1 MQFDS
6 SYITTAGSE
15 LFARA
20 TASANS
26 SVSHPIVWGSVY
38 TSKTDMRSLTQEE
51 MRSLTSIPE
60 NERSSSGSV
69 TSARHDIIDGNHIV
83 KLECEINN
91 RQYHGSAYAIGVY
104 AKLDG
109 DSNEILAA
117 IARVDTSGST
127 PDIIQQSGEYLAI
140 IDFAIAI
147 RGDQFNI
154 QKVDS
159 SYYASA
165 KSMQDLANR
174 VVTTHV
180 ESDVTVGE
188 DQDVRGNKYFQNGIM
203 LNGQD
208 GRSCIEFTDV
218 YGRQDIA
225 CTVSISPQSH
235 GIGISYGSHLFTDN
249 DCILGMYLDDGSIL
263 YELTKKRVSYHVP
276 DLYVDNVATNSITVD
291 SGEDITLYANIIPY
305 DDFKSIG
312 TTVKPFN
319 NIFATNANAT
329 NINANFVYATDL
341 YVDNITTNAIA
352 VEAGEDI
359 TLKANVVPVGDNVSV
374 GTDTTPFNNIY
385 ATNANATNIN
395 ANVVYVTDSISTDK
409 LFSNT
414 LNHEKVTTGSSGTKR
429 QQLTTSYNK
438 VQYSMTQGVQAGYST
453 MWMSDS
459 TIGFTAG
466 PHGNE
471 YADDYTLMTM
481 SIGEI
486 QVRQPVT
493 LFNNITVPSAKV
505 SIENGYQIVTGIPL
519 DQRTQHA
526 APNTNKYDATGI
538 NIGCLVGAYDTVE
551 SFTGSNAKKY
561 LHPGTRIT
569 VRNGQIHVAMCA
581 GAVNESA
588 VNSWYPAGH
597 NTNYSSPTGIED
609 LYLPE
614 GDYVSCTA
622 AVAQQATTEYVFVLL
637 LRVA

>member
-38 TSKTDMRSLTQEE
+38 TSKTDMRSLTREE
-51 MRSLTSIPE
+51 MRALTSIPE

-69 TSARHDIIDGNHIV
+69 TSARHDVIDGNHIV

-91 RQYHGSAYAIGVY
+91 KQYHGSAYAIGIY
-104 AKLDG
+104 AKLDS
-109 DSNEILAA
+109 DSNEVLAA
-117 IARVDTSGST
+117 IARVDTNGST

-147 RGDQFNI
+147 RDDQFNI

-188 DQDVRGNKYFQNGIM
+188 DQEIRGSKYFQNGIM

-208 GRSCIEFTDV
+208 GRSCIEFTDA
-218 YGRQDIA
+218 YGRQDVA
-225 CTVSISPQSH
+225 CTVSISPQSR
-235 GIGISYGSHLFTDN
+235 GVGISYGAHLFTDN
-249 DCILGMYLDDGSIL
+249 DCILGMDLSDGTSL
-263 YELTKKRVSYHVP
+263 YELTKKRASYHVP
-276 DLYVDNVATNSITVD
+276 ELYVDGLVTNSINVD
-291 SGEDITLYANIIPY
+291 T
-305 DDFKSIG
+305 
-312 TTVKPFN
+312 
-319 NIFATNANAT
+319 
-329 NINANFVYATDL
+329 
-341 YVDNITTNAIA
+341 
-352 VEAGEDI
+352 GEDI
-359 TLKANVVPVGDNVSV
+359 TLKANVVPMGDNVSV
-374 GTDTTPFNNIY
+374 GTSTTPFNNIH
-385 ATNANATNIN
+385 ATNVNCQNVN
-395 ANVVYVTDSISTDK
+395 ANIVYATDSISTNS
-409 LFSNT
+409 LFSTT
-414 LNHEKVTTGSSGTKR
+414 LSHEKVTTGSSGTKR

-438 VQYSMTQGVQAGYST
+438 VQYSMTQGVQVGYST
-453 MWMSDS
+453 MWMSGD

-471 YADDYTLMTM
+471 YADDYILMAM

-493 LFNNITVPSAKV
+493 LFNNITIPSAKV
-505 SIENGYQIVTGIPL
+505 SIENGHQIVTGIPL
-519 DQRTQHA
+519 DQRMQHA
-526 APNTNKYDATGI
+526 APDTKKFDAIGI
-538 NIGCLVGAYDTVE
+538 SVGCLVGAYDTVE
-551 SFTGSNAKKY
+551 SFTGSSARKY

-569 VRNGQIHVAMCA
+569 VGKGQIHLAMCA

-609 LYLPE
+609 LFLPE
-614 GDYVSCTA
+614 GQYVSCTA
-622 AVAQQATTEYVFVLL
+622 AVAQQNTTEYVFVLL

>member
-20 TASANS
+20 AASTNS
-26 SVSHPIVWGSVY
+26 SMSHPIVWGSVY
-38 TSKTDMRSLTQEE
+38 TSKTDMRSLTREE
-51 MRSLTSIPE
+51 MRALTSISE

-69 TSARHDIIDGNHIV
+69 TSARHDVIDGNHIL

-91 RQYHGSAYAIGVY
+91 KQYNGSAYAIGIY
-104 AKLDG
+104 AKLDS
-109 DSNEILAA
+109 DSNEVLAA
-117 IARVDTSGST
+117 IARVDTNGST
-127 PDIIQQSGEYLAI
+127 PDIIQPSGEYIAI

-147 RGDQFNI
+147 RDDQFNI

-188 DQDVRGNKYFQNGIM
+188 DQDVRGSKYFQNGIM

-208 GRSCIEFTDV
+208 GRSCIGFTES
-218 YGRQDIA
+218 YSRQGLA

-249 DCILGMYLDDGSIL
+249 DCLLGMDLDDGTSL
-263 YELTKKRVSYHVP
+263 YELTKQRVSYHVP
-276 DLYVDNVATNSITVD
+276 DLYVDNVTTNS
-291 SGEDITLYANIIPY
+291 
-305 DDFKSIG
+305 
-312 TTVKPFN
+312 
-319 NIFATNANAT
+319 
-329 NINANFVYATDL
+329 
-341 YVDNITTNAIA
+341 IA

-359 TLKANVVPVGDNVSV
+359 TLKANITPLSNDITI
-374 GTDTTPFNNIY
+374 GTTAKPFNNIF
-385 ATNANATNIN
+385 ATNVN
-395 ANVVYVTDSISTDK
+395 ANVVYATDSISTNN
-409 LFSNT
+409 LSSNT
-414 LNHEKVTTGSSGTKR
+414 LSHEKATTGSSGTKIEKF
-429 QQLTTSYNK
+429 TTSYNK
-438 VQYSMTQGVQAGYST
+438 VQYSMTQGVQVGYST
-453 MWMSDS
+453 IWMSGD
-459 TIGFTAG
+459 TIGFTTG
-466 PHGNE
+466 PHGDE
-471 YADDYTLMTM
+471 YENDYTLMTM

-493 LFNNITVPSAKV
+493 LFNDITVAGANV
-505 SIENGYQIVTGIPL
+505 SIENNYQIVSAIPL
-519 DQRTQHA
+519 EQKEQHA
-526 APNTNKYDATGI
+526 SPDTKKFDAIGI
-538 NIGCLVGAYDTVE
+538 SIGCLVGAYDTVE
-551 SFTGSNAKKY
+551 KFTGSSAIKY
-561 LHPGTRIT
+561 LHPGTRIV
-569 VRNGQIHVAMCA
+569 VRKGQIHLAMCA

-588 VNSWYPAGH
+588 VNSWYPCGH

-614 GDYVSCTA
+614 GQYVSCTA
-622 AVAQQATTEYVFVLL
+622 AVAQQTTSEYVFVLL

>member
-51 MRSLTSIPE
+51 MRALTSIPE

-69 TSARHDIIDGNHIV
+69 TSARHDVIDGNHIV

-91 RQYHGSAYAIGVY
+91 KQYHGSAYAIGIY
-104 AKLDG
+104 AKLDS
-109 DSNEILAA
+109 DSNEVLAA
-117 IARVDTSGST
+117 IARVDTNGST

-147 RGDQFNI
+147 RDDQFNI

-188 DQDVRGNKYFQNGIM
+188 DQEIRGSKYFQNGIM

-208 GRSCIEFTDV
+208 GRSCIEFTDA
-218 YGRQDIA
+218 YGRQDVA
-225 CTVSISPQSH
+225 CTVSISPQSR
-235 GIGISYGSHLFTDN
+235 GVGISYGAHLFTDN
-249 DCILGMYLDDGSIL
+249 DCILGMDLSDGTSL
-263 YELTKKRVSYHVP
+263 YELTKKRASYHVP
-276 DLYVDNVATNSITVD
+276 ELYVDGLVTNSINVD
-291 SGEDITLYANIIPY
+291 T
-305 DDFKSIG
+305 
-312 TTVKPFN
+312 
-319 NIFATNANAT
+319 
-329 NINANFVYATDL
+329 
-341 YVDNITTNAIA
+341 
-352 VEAGEDI
+352 GEDI
-359 TLKANVVPVGDNVSV
+359 TLKANVVPMGDNVSV
-374 GTDTTPFNNIY
+374 GTSTTPFNNIH
-385 ATNANATNIN
+385 ATNLNATNVN
-395 ANVVYVTDSISTDK
+395 ANVVYATDSISTNS
-409 LFSNT
+409 LFSTT
-414 LNHEKVTTGSSGTKR
+414 LSHEKVTTGSSGTKR

-438 VQYSMTQGVQAGYST
+438 VQYSMTQGVQVGYST
-453 MWMSDS
+453 MWMSGD

-471 YADDYTLMTM
+471 YADDYILMAM

-493 LFNNITVPSAKV
+493 LFNNITIPSAKV
-505 SIENGYQIVTGIPL
+505 SIENGHQIVSGIPL
-519 DQRTQHA
+519 DQRMQHA
-526 APNTNKYDATGI
+526 APDTHKFDAIGI
-538 NIGCLVGAYDTVE
+538 SVGCLVGAYDTVE
-551 SFTGSNAKKY
+551 SFTGSSAIKY

-569 VRNGQIHVAMCA
+569 VGKGQIHLAMCA

-609 LYLPE
+609 LFLPE
-614 GDYVSCTA
+614 GQYVSCTA
-622 AVAQQATTEYVFVLL
+622 AVAQQNTTEYVFVLL

>member
-20 TASANS
+20 AASTNS
-26 SVSHPIVWGSVY
+26 SMSHPIVWGSVY
-38 TSKTDMRSLTQEE
+38 TSKTDMRSLTREE
-51 MRSLTSIPE
+51 MRALTSISE

-69 TSARHDIIDGNHIV
+69 TSARHDVIDGNHIL

-91 RQYHGSAYAIGVY
+91 KQYNGSAYAIGIY
-104 AKLDG
+104 AKLDS
-109 DSNEILAA
+109 DSNEVLAA
-117 IARVDTSGST
+117 IARVDTNGST
-127 PDIIQQSGEYLAI
+127 PDIIQPSGEYIAI

-147 RGDQFNI
+147 RDDQFNI

-188 DQDVRGNKYFQNGIM
+188 DQDVRGSKYFQNGIM

-208 GRSCIEFTDV
+208 GRSCIGFTES
-218 YGRQDIA
+218 YSRQGLA

-249 DCILGMYLDDGSIL
+249 DCLLGMDLDDGTSL
-263 YELTKKRVSYHVP
+263 YELTKQRVSYHVP
-276 DLYVDNVATNSITVD
+276 DLYVDNVTTNS
-291 SGEDITLYANIIPY
+291 
-305 DDFKSIG
+305 
-312 TTVKPFN
+312 
-319 NIFATNANAT
+319 
-329 NINANFVYATDL
+329 
-341 YVDNITTNAIA
+341 IA

-359 TLKANVVPVGDNVSV
+359 TLYANITPYDDTKSI
-374 GTDTTPFNNIY
+374 GTTAKPFNNIY
-385 ATNANATNIN
+385 TTNLNATNVN
-395 ANVVYVTDSISTDK
+395 ANVVYATDSISTNN
-409 LFSNT
+409 LSSNT
-414 LNHEKVTTGSSGTKR
+414 LSHEKATTSSSGTKR
-429 QQLTTSYNK
+429 EKFTTSYNK
-438 VQYSMTQGVQAGYST
+438 VQYSMTQGVRVGYST
-453 MWMSDS
+453 IWMSGD

-466 PHGNE
+466 PHGDE
-471 YADDYTLMTM
+471 YANDYTLMTM

-493 LFNNITVPSAKV
+493 LFNDITVAGANV
-505 SIENGYQIVTGIPL
+505 SIENNHQIVSAIPL
-519 DQRTQHA
+519 EQKEQHA
-526 APNTNKYDATGI
+526 SPDTKKFDAIGI
-538 NIGCLVGAYDTVE
+538 SVGCIVGAYDTVE
-551 SFTGSNAKKY
+551 KFTGSSAIKY
-561 LHPGTRIT
+561 LHPGTRIV
-569 VRNGQIHVAMCA
+569 VRKGQIHLAMCA

-588 VNSWYPAGH
+588 VNSWYPCGH

-614 GDYVSCTA
+614 GQYVSCTA
-622 AVAQQATTEYVFVLL
+622 AVAQQTTSEYVFVLL

>member
-51 MRSLTSIPE
+51 MRALTSIPE

-69 TSARHDIIDGNHIV
+69 TSARHDVIDGNHIV

-91 RQYHGSAYAIGVY
+91 KQYHGSAYAIGIY
-104 AKLDG
+104 AKLDS
-109 DSNEILAA
+109 DSNEVLAA
-117 IARVDTSGST
+117 IARVDTNGST

-147 RGDQFNI
+147 RDDQFNI

-188 DQDVRGNKYFQNGIM
+188 DQEIRGSKYFQNGIM

-208 GRSCIEFTDV
+208 GRSCIEFTDA
-218 YGRQDIA
+218 YGRQDVA
-225 CTVSISPQSH
+225 CTVSISPQSR
-235 GIGISYGSHLFTDN
+235 GVGISYGAHLFTDN
-249 DCILGMYLDDGSIL
+249 DCILGMDLSDGTSL
-263 YELTKKRVSYHVP
+263 YELTKKRASYHVP
-276 DLYVDNVATNSITVD
+276 ELYVDGLVTNSINVD
-291 SGEDITLYANIIPY
+291 T
-305 DDFKSIG
+305 
-312 TTVKPFN
+312 
-319 NIFATNANAT
+319 
-329 NINANFVYATDL
+329 
-341 YVDNITTNAIA
+341 
-352 VEAGEDI
+352 GEDI
-359 TLKANVVPVGDNVSV
+359 TLKANVVPMGDNVSV
-374 GTDTTPFNNIY
+374 GTSTTPFNNIH
-385 ATNANATNIN
+385 ATNLNATNVN
-395 ANVVYVTDSISTDK
+395 ANFVYATDSISTNS
-409 LFSNT
+409 LFSTT
-414 LNHEKVTTGSSGTKR
+414 LSHEKVTTGSSGTKR

-438 VQYSMTQGVQAGYST
+438 VQYSMTQGVQVGYST
-453 MWMSDS
+453 MWMSGN

-471 YADDYTLMTM
+471 YADDYTLMAM

-493 LFNNITVPSAKV
+493 LFNNITIPSANV
-505 SIENGYQIVTGIPL
+505 SIENGHQIVTGIPL
-519 DQRTQHA
+519 DQRMQHA
-526 APNTNKYDATGI
+526 APDTHKFDAIGI
-538 NIGCLVGAYDTVE
+538 SVGCLVGAYDTVE
-551 SFTGSNAKKY
+551 SFTGSNAIKY

-569 VRNGQIHVAMCA
+569 VGKGQIHLAMCA
-581 GAVNESA
+581 GAANESA

-609 LYLPE
+609 LFLPE
-614 GDYVSCTA
+614 GQYVSCTA
-622 AVAQQATTEYVFVLL
+622 AVAQQNTTEYVFVLL

>member
-26 SVSHPIVWGSVY
+26 SVSHPIVWRSVY
-38 TSKTDMRSLTQEE
+38 TSKTDMRSLTREE
-51 MRSLTSIPE
+51 MRALTSIPE

-69 TSARHDIIDGNHIV
+69 TSARHDVIDGNHIV

-91 RQYHGSAYAIGVY
+91 KQYHGSAYAIGIY
-104 AKLDG
+104 AKLDS
-109 DSNEILAA
+109 DSNEVLAA
-117 IARVDTSGST
+117 IARVDTNGST

-147 RGDQFNI
+147 RDDQFNI

-188 DQDVRGNKYFQNGIM
+188 DQEIRGSKYFQNGIM

-208 GRSCIEFTDV
+208 GRSCIEFTDA
-218 YGRQDIA
+218 YGRQDVA
-225 CTVSISPQSH
+225 CTVSISPQSR
-235 GIGISYGSHLFTDN
+235 GVGISYGAHLFTDN
-249 DCILGMYLDDGSIL
+249 DCILGMDLSDGTSL
-263 YELTKKRVSYHVP
+263 YELTKKRASYHVP
-276 DLYVDNVATNSITVD
+276 ELYVDGLVTNSINVD
-291 SGEDITLYANIIPY
+291 T
-305 DDFKSIG
+305 
-312 TTVKPFN
+312 
-319 NIFATNANAT
+319 
-329 NINANFVYATDL
+329 
-341 YVDNITTNAIA
+341 
-352 VEAGEDI
+352 GEDI
-359 TLKANVVPVGDNVSV
+359 TLKANVVPMGDNVSV
-374 GTDTTPFNNIY
+374 GTSTTPFNNIH
-385 ATNANATNIN
+385 ATNLNATNVN
-395 ANVVYVTDSISTDK
+395 ANIVYATDSISTNS
-409 LFSNT
+409 LFSTT
-414 LNHEKVTTGSSGTKR
+414 LSHEKVTTGSSGTKR

-438 VQYSMTQGVQAGYST
+438 VQYSMTQGVQVGYST
-453 MWMSDS
+453 MWMSGD

-493 LFNNITVPSAKV
+493 LFNNITIPSAKV
-505 SIENGYQIVTGIPL
+505 SIENGHQIVTGIPL
-519 DQRTQHA
+519 DQRMQHA
-526 APNTNKYDATGI
+526 APDTHKFDAIGI
-538 NIGCLVGAYDTVE
+538 SVGCLVGAYDTVE
-551 SFTGSNAKKY
+551 SFTGSNAIKY

-569 VRNGQIHVAMCA
+569 VGKGQIHLAMCA

-597 NTNYSSPTGIED
+597 NTNYSSIED
-609 LYLPE
+609 LFLPE
-614 GDYVSCTA
+614 GQYVSCTA
-622 AVAQQATTEYVFVLL
+622 AVAQQSTTEYVFVLL

>member
-20 TASANS
+20 AASTNS
-26 SVSHPIVWGSVY
+26 SMSHPIVWGSVY
-38 TSKTDMRSLTQEE
+38 TSRTDMRSLTREE
-51 MRSLTSIPE
+51 MRALTSISE
-60 NERSSSGSV
+60 NERSSSGGV
-69 TSARHDIIDGNHIV
+69 TSARHDVIDCNHVV

-91 RQYHGSAYAIGVY
+91 KQYHGSAYAIGVY
-104 AKLDG
+104 AKLDS
-109 DSNEILAA
+109 DSDEVLAA
-117 IARVDTSGST
+117 IARVDTNGST

-147 RGDQFNI
+147 RDNQFNI

-180 ESDVTVGE
+180 ESDITVGE
-188 DQDVRGNKYFQNGIM
+188 DQDVRGSKYFQNGIM

-208 GRSCIEFTDV
+208 GRSCIQFTEN

-225 CTVSISPQSH
+225 CTVSVSPQSH
-235 GIGISYGSHLFTDN
+235 GIGISYGSHLFTDS
-249 DCILGMYLDDGSIL
+249 DCLLGMDLDDGTNL
-263 YELTKKRVSYHVP
+263 YELTKQRVSYHVH
-276 DLYVDNVATNSITVD
+276 DLYVDNVTTNS
-291 SGEDITLYANIIPY
+291 
-305 DDFKSIG
+305 
-312 TTVKPFN
+312 
-319 NIFATNANAT
+319 
-329 NINANFVYATDL
+329 
-341 YVDNITTNAIA
+341 IA

-359 TLKANVVPVGDNVSV
+359 TLYANITPYDDTKSI
-374 GTDTTPFNNIY
+374 GTTAKPFNHIY
-385 ATNANATNIN
+385 ATNVNATNIN
-395 ANVVYVTDSISTDK
+395 ATNVNSNFVMATDSISTNN

-414 LNHEKVTTGSSGTKR
+414 LSHEKATTGSSGTKIEK
-429 QQLTTSYNK
+429 LTTSYNK
-438 VQYSMTQGVQAGYST
+438 VQYSMTHGVQRGYST
-453 MWMSDS
+453 IWMSGS

-493 LFNNITVPSAKV
+493 LFNNITIPAAKV
-505 SIENGYQIVTGIPL
+505 SIENGHQIVSAIPL
-519 DQRTQHA
+519 EQKEQHA
-526 APNTNKYDATGI
+526 SPDTNKFDAIGI
-538 NIGCLVGAYDTVE
+538 SIGCLIGAYDTVE
-551 SFTGSNAKKY
+551 KFTGSSAIKY
-561 LHPGTRIT
+561 LHPGTRIV
-569 VRNGQIHVAMCA
+569 VRKGQIHLAMCA
-581 GAVNESA
+581 GAINESA

-597 NTNYSSPTGIED
+597 NTNYSSPTGIAD

-614 GDYVSCTA
+614 GQYVSCTA
-622 AVAQQATTEYVFVLL
+622 AVAQQTTSEYVFVLL

>member
-26 SVSHPIVWGSVY
+26 SVSNPIVWGSVY

-51 MRSLTSIPE
+51 MRALTSIPE

-69 TSARHDIIDGNHIV
+69 TSARHDVIDGNHIV

-104 AKLDG
+104 AKLDS
-109 DSNEILAA
+109 DSNEVLAA
-117 IARVDTSGST
+117 IARVDTNGST

-147 RGDQFNI
+147 RDDQFNI

-188 DQDVRGNKYFQNGIM
+188 DQEIRGSKYFQNGIM

-208 GRSCIEFTDV
+208 GRSCIEFTDI
-218 YGRQDIA
+218 YGRQDVA
-225 CTVSISPQSH
+225 CTVSISPQSR
-235 GIGISYGSHLFTDN
+235 GVGISYGAHLFTDT
-249 DCILGMYLDDGSIL
+249 DCILGMDLDDGTNL
-263 YELTKKRVSYHVP
+263 YELTKQRASYHVP
-276 DLYVDNVATNSITVD
+276 DLYVDNVTTNS
-291 SGEDITLYANIIPY
+291 
-305 DDFKSIG
+305 
-312 TTVKPFN
+312 
-319 NIFATNANAT
+319 
-329 NINANFVYATDL
+329 
-341 YVDNITTNAIA
+341 IA

-359 TLKANVVPVGDNVSV
+359 TLKANITPMNTDISI
-374 GTDTTPFNNIY
+374 GTTAKPFNNIY
-385 ATNANATNIN
+385 ATNLNATNVN
-395 ANVVYVTDSISTDK
+395 ANFVYATNSISTNN
-409 LFSNT
+409 LYSNT
-414 LNHEKVTTGSSGTKR
+414 LSHEKATTGSSGTTREKF
-429 QQLTTSYNK
+429 TTSYNK
-438 VQYSMTQGVQAGYST
+438 VQYSMTQGVAVGYST
-453 MWMSDS
+453 MWMGDN

-486 QVRQPVT
+486 QVRQPVI
-493 LFNNITVPSAKV
+493 LFNNITIPAAKV
-505 SIENGYQIVTGIPL
+505 SIENGHQIVSSIPL
-519 DQRTQHA
+519 EQKEQHA
-526 APNTNKYDATGI
+526 APNTKKFDATGI
-538 NIGCLVGAYDTVE
+538 SIGCMIGAYDTLE
-551 SFTGSNAKKY
+551 KFTGSSAIKY
-561 LHPGTRIT
+561 LHPGTRI
-569 VRNGQIHVAMCA
+569 VVKKGRIHLAMCA

-588 VNSWYPAGH
+588 VNSWSPCGH
-597 NTNYSSPTGIED
+597 NVNYSSPTGIED

-614 GDYVSCTA
+614 GQYVSCTG
-622 AVAQQATTEYVFVLL
+622 AVAQQNTTEYVFVLL

>member
-51 MRSLTSIPE
+51 MRALTSIPE

-69 TSARHDIIDGNHIV
+69 TSARHDVIDGNHIV

-91 RQYHGSAYAIGVY
+91 KQYHGSAYAIGIY
-104 AKLDG
+104 AKLDS
-109 DSNEILAA
+109 DSNEVLAA
-117 IARVDTSGST
+117 IARVDTNGST

-147 RGDQFNI
+147 RDDQFNI

-188 DQDVRGNKYFQNGIM
+188 DQEIRGSKYFQNGIM

-208 GRSCIEFTDV
+208 GRSCIEFTDI
-218 YGRQDIA
+218 YGRQDVA
-225 CTVSISPQSH
+225 CTVSISPQSR
-235 GIGISYGSHLFTDN
+235 GVGISYGAHLFTDN
-249 DCILGMYLDDGSIL
+249 DCILGMDLSDGTSL
-263 YELTKKRVSYHVP
+263 YELTKKRASYHVP
-276 DLYVDNVATNSITVD
+276 ELYVDGLVTNSINVD
-291 SGEDITLYANIIPY
+291 T
-305 DDFKSIG
+305 
-312 TTVKPFN
+312 
-319 NIFATNANAT
+319 
-329 NINANFVYATDL
+329 
-341 YVDNITTNAIA
+341 
-352 VEAGEDI
+352 GEDI
-359 TLKANVVPVGDNVSV
+359 TLKANVVPMGDNVSV
-374 GTDTTPFNNIY
+374 GTSTTPFNNIY
-385 ATNANATNIN
+385 ATNLNATNVN
-395 ANVVYVTDSISTDK
+395 ANFVYATDSISTNS
-409 LFSNT
+409 LFSTT
-414 LNHEKVTTGSSGTKR
+414 LSHEKVTTGSSGTKR

-438 VQYSMTQGVQAGYST
+438 VQFSMTQGVQVGYST
-453 MWMSDS
+453 MWMSGD

-471 YADDYTLMTM
+471 YADDYTIMTM

-493 LFNNITVPSAKV
+493 LFNNITIPSAKV
-505 SIENGYQIVTGIPL
+505 SIENGHQIVTGIPL
-519 DQRTQHA
+519 DQRMQHA
-526 APNTNKYDATGI
+526 APDTKKFDAIGI
-538 NIGCLVGAYDTVE
+538 SVGCLVGAYDTVE
-551 SFTGSNAKKY
+551 SFTGSNAIKY
-561 LHPGTRIT
+561 IHPGTRIT
-569 VRNGQIHVAMCA
+569 VGKGQIHLAMCA

-609 LYLPE
+609 LFLPE
-614 GDYVSCTA
+614 GQYVSCTA
-622 AVAQQATTEYVFVLL
+622 AVAQQNTTEYVFVLL

>member
-26 SVSHPIVWGSVY
+26 SVSHPIVWRSVY
-38 TSKTDMRSLTQEE
+38 TSKTDMRSLTREE
-51 MRSLTSIPE
+51 MRALTSIPE

-69 TSARHDIIDGNHIV
+69 TSARHDVIDGNHIV

-91 RQYHGSAYAIGVY
+91 KQYHGSAYAIGIY
-104 AKLDG
+104 AKLDS
-109 DSNEILAA
+109 DSNEVLAA
-117 IARVDTSGST
+117 IARVDTNGST

-147 RGDQFNI
+147 RDDQFNI

-188 DQDVRGNKYFQNGIM
+188 DQEIRGSKYFQNGIM

-208 GRSCIEFTDV
+208 GRSCIEFTDA
-218 YGRQDIA
+218 YGRQDVA
-225 CTVSISPQSH
+225 CTVSISPQSR
-235 GIGISYGSHLFTDN
+235 GVGISYGAHLFTDN
-249 DCILGMYLDDGSIL
+249 DCILGMDLSDGTSL
-263 YELTKKRVSYHVP
+263 YELTKKRASYHVP
-276 DLYVDNVATNSITVD
+276 ELYVDGLVTNSINVD
-291 SGEDITLYANIIPY
+291 T
-305 DDFKSIG
+305 
-312 TTVKPFN
+312 
-319 NIFATNANAT
+319 
-329 NINANFVYATDL
+329 
-341 YVDNITTNAIA
+341 
-352 VEAGEDI
+352 GEDI
-359 TLKANVVPVGDNVSV
+359 TLKANVVPMGDNVSV
-374 GTDTTPFNNIY
+374 GTSTTPFNNIH
-385 ATNANATNIN
+385 ATNLNATNVN
-395 ANVVYVTDSISTDK
+395 ANVVYATDSISTNS
-409 LFSNT
+409 LFSTT
-414 LNHEKVTTGSSGTKR
+414 LSHEKVTTGSSGTKR

-438 VQYSMTQGVQAGYST
+438 VQYSMTQGVQVGYST
-453 MWMSDS
+453 MWMSGD

-471 YADDYTLMTM
+471 YADDYILMAM

-493 LFNNITVPSAKV
+493 LFNNITIPSAKV
-505 SIENGYQIVTGIPL
+505 SIENGHQIVSGIPL
-519 DQRTQHA
+519 DQRMQHA
-526 APNTNKYDATGI
+526 APDTHKFDAIGI
-538 NIGCLVGAYDTVE
+538 SVGCLVGAYDTVE
-551 SFTGSNAKKY
+551 SFTGSSAIKY

-569 VRNGQIHVAMCA
+569 VGKGQIHLAMCA

-609 LYLPE
+609 LFLPE
-614 GDYVSCTA
+614 GQYVSCTA
-622 AVAQQATTEYVFVLL
+622 AVAQQNTTEYVFVLL

>member
-51 MRSLTSIPE
+51 MRALTSIPE

-69 TSARHDIIDGNHIV
+69 TSARHDVIDGNHIV

-91 RQYHGSAYAIGVY
+91 KQYHGSAYAIGVY
-104 AKLDG
+104 AKLDS
-109 DSNEILAA
+109 DSNEVLAA
-117 IARVDTSGST
+117 IARVDTNGST

-147 RGDQFNI
+147 RDDQFNI

-188 DQDVRGNKYFQNGIM
+188 DQDVRGSKYFQNGIM

-208 GRSCIEFTDV
+208 GRPCIQFTES
-218 YGRQDIA
+218 YGRQDLA

-249 DCILGMYLDDGSIL
+249 DCLLGMDLDDGTNL
-263 YELTKKRVSYHVP
+263 YELTKNRVSYYVP
-276 DLYVDNVATNSITVD
+276 DLYVDNVTTNS
-291 SGEDITLYANIIPY
+291 
-305 DDFKSIG
+305 
-312 TTVKPFN
+312 
-319 NIFATNANAT
+319 
-329 NINANFVYATDL
+329 
-341 YVDNITTNAIA
+341 IA

-359 TLKANVVPVGDNVSV
+359 TLYANITPYDDTRSI
-374 GTDTTPFNNIY
+374 GTTAKPFNNIH
-385 ATNANATNIN
+385 ATNLNATNVN
-395 ANVVYVTDSISTDK
+395 STFVTATDSISTNS

-414 LNHEKVTTGSSGTKR
+414 LSHENVTTGSSGTKR
-429 QQLTTSYNK
+429 EKLTTSYNK
-438 VQYSMTQGVQAGYST
+438 VQYSMTQGVQRGYST
-453 MWMSDS
+453 IWMSGS
-459 TIGFTAG
+459 TIGFTTG
-466 PHGNE
+466 PHGDE
-471 YADDYTLMTM
+471 YANDYTLMTM

-493 LFNNITVPSAKV
+493 LFKDITVAGAKV
-505 SIENGYQIVTGIPL
+505 SIENNHQIVSAIPL
-519 DQRTQHA
+519 EQREQHA
-526 APNTNKYDATGI
+526 SPDTNKFDAIGI
-538 NIGCLVGAYDTVE
+538 SVGCLIGAYDTVE
-551 SFTGSNAKKY
+551 KFTGSSAIKY
-561 LHPGTRIT
+561 LHPGTRIV
-569 VRNGQIHVAMCA
+569 VRKGRIHLAMCA

-614 GDYVSCTA
+614 GQYVSCTA
-622 AVAQQATTEYVFVLL
+622 AVAQQNTSEYVFVLL

>member
-26 SVSHPIVWGSVY
+26 SVSNPIVWGSVY

-51 MRSLTSIPE
+51 MRALTSIPE

-69 TSARHDIIDGNHIV
+69 TSARHDVIDGNHIV

-91 RQYHGSAYAIGVY
+91 RQYHGGAYAIGVY
-104 AKLDG
+104 AKLDS
-109 DSNEILAA
+109 DSNEVLAA
-117 IARVDTSGST
+117 IARVDTNGST

-147 RGDQFNI
+147 RDDQFNI

-208 GRSCIEFTDV
+208 GRSCIQFTES
-218 YGRQDIA
+218 YSRQDLA

-249 DCILGMYLDDGSIL
+249 DCLLGMDLDDGTNL
-263 YELTKKRVSYHVP
+263 YELTKQRASYHVP
-276 DLYVDNVATNSITVD
+276 DLYVDNVTTNS
-291 SGEDITLYANIIPY
+291 
-305 DDFKSIG
+305 
-312 TTVKPFN
+312 
-319 NIFATNANAT
+319 
-329 NINANFVYATDL
+329 
-341 YVDNITTNAIA
+341 IA

-359 TLKANVVPVGDNVSV
+359 TLYANITPYDDTKSI
-374 GTDTTPFNNIY
+374 GTTAKPFNNIY
-385 ATNANATNIN
+385 ATNLNATNVN
-395 ANVVYVTDSISTDK
+395 ANFVYATDSISTNS

-414 LNHEKVTTGSSGTKR
+414 LSHEKVTTGSSGTTREK
-429 QQLTTSYNK
+429 LTTSYDK
-438 VQYSMTQGVQAGYST
+438 VQYSMTQGVRVGYST
-453 MWMSDS
+453 MWMSGDM
-459 TIGFTAG
+459 IGFTTG

-471 YADDYTLMTM
+471 YANDYTLMTM

-486 QVRQPVT
+486 QVRQPVI
-493 LFNNITVPSAKV
+493 LFNDITIPAAKV
-505 SIENGYQIVTGIPL
+505 SIENGYQIVSSIPL
-519 DQRTQHA
+519 EQKEQHA
-526 APNTNKYDATGI
+526 LPDTNKFDAIGI
-538 NIGCLVGAYDTVE
+538 SVGCLIGA
-551 SFTGSNAKKY
+551 
-561 LHPGTRIT
+561 
-569 VRNGQIHVAMCA
+569 
-581 GAVNESA
+581 
-588 VNSWYPAGH
+588 
-597 NTNYSSPTGIED
+597 
-609 LYLPE
+609 
-614 GDYVSCTA
+614 
-622 AVAQQATTEYVFVLL
+622 
-637 LRVA
+637 